1 MSSTGRV
8 MTRHAF
14 AMAAFSLAF
23 LSMDAWAASESATAM
38 MFYASCMAAAEIVGG
53 PPTGPSNPQAGADDL
68 DKVPM
73 CLGAITSIT
82 KLEPLLKPEFAMCLP
97 SGVSFEQIVLVVAN
111 YLRNHPEQLHE
122 NFDRLAVLALK
133 ETWPC
138 PP

>member
-1 MSSTGRV
+1 

-14 AMAAFSLAF
+14 ATAAFLLAF
-23 LSMDAWAASESATAM
+23 LSMDAWAASESAPAM
-38 MFYASCMAAAEIVGG
+38 MFYASCMAASAIMGR
-53 PPTGPSNPQAGADDL
+53 PPGPSTPQAGADDL
-68 DKVPM
+68 AKAPM

-82 KLEPLLKPEFAMCLP
+82 KLEPLLKPEFAMCPP

-111 YLRNHPEQLHE
+111 YLRNHPEQLQE
-122 NFDRLAVLALK
+122 NFHRLAVLALR